1 MSRPRFRIPPPRRA
15 PAHLANRHPITS
27 QIALD
32 NLASQFRTLKV
43 ALFTTPDGAEELHLL
58 AGLAWMLTLAACV
71 EFSLHGP
78 TPRGKHVHGALRNIV
93 QVMCLRDGYR
103 WNADLAHATEAA
115 LQVAHDL
122 LLEHAQHMDLGLQD
136 AQLVQDLIKGKA
148 VKPDTVAGAELYALL
163 PQLELAKQGAAA

>member
-15 PAHLANRHPITS
+15 PAHLTNRHPITS

-78 TPRGKHVHGALRNIV
+78 TQRARHVHGALRTIV
-93 QVMCLRDGYR
+93 QTMCLRDGYR
-103 WNADLAHATEAA
+103 WNASFAHATEAA
-115 LQVAHDL
+115 LEVAHDL
-122 LLEHAQHMDLGLQD
+122 LLEHAVHMDLGLQD

-148 VKPDTVAGAELYALL
+148 VTHDTVAGAELYAL
-163 PQLELAKQGAAA
+163 PQQVALATQGAAA

>member
-1 MSRPRFRIPPPRRA
+1 MSRPRHHIPPPRRA

-43 ALFTTPDGAEELHLL
+43 ALFTTPDGTDAVHLL

-71 EFSLHGP
+71 EFSLHGA
-78 TPRGKHVHGALRNIV
+78 TARGKHVHGALRNIV
-93 QVMCLRDGYR
+93 QIMCLRDGYR

-122 LLEHAQHMDLGLQD
+122 LLEHPEHMDLGLQD

-148 VKPDTVAGAELYALL
+148 VKHDTVAGAELYALL
-163 PQLELAKQGAAA
+163 PQVALASKGPAA

>member
-15 PAHLANRHPITS
+15 PAHLANRHPLAA
-27 QIALD
+27 QFALD
-32 NLASQFRTLKV
+32 TLASQFRTLKV
-43 ALFTTPDGAEELHLL
+43 ALFTTPDGSEALHLL
-58 AGLAWMLTLAACV
+58 AGLAWMFTLAACV
-71 EFSLHGP
+71 EFSLHGA
-78 TPRGKHVHGALRNIV
+78 TAKGKHVHGALRNIV

-163 PQLELAKQGAAA
+163 PQLEQAKQGAPA